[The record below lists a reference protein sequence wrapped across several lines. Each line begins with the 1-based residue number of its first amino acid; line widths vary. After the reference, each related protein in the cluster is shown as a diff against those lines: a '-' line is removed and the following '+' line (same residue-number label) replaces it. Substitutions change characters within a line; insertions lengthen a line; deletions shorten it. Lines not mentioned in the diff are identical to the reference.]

1 MGKRY
6 RKSRDVELNQYRDEI
21 QETNDE
27 AYRFMWYCYGLA
39 KKTGRD

>member
-27 AYRFMWYCYGLA
+27 ACRFMQYCYGLA